1 MNTNRKSRPSVD
13 LGIGSETV
21 FAGDH
26 LAYFYETDAEFQN
39 AFGFVEGGLRGGDHC
54 ILFGIPADTE
64 RMLAMLRQR
73 HWDTALLIADGRL
86 SVLHPEPTCAAT
98 VASVARHF
106 GLPVALSNATTPEPF
121 PPTMTTTESPMLQV
135 LREDGTAVTALPAGL
150 TPERLREALRW
161 MKIARVFDGRAIA
174 LQRQGKSLT
183 YAGMYGQEAALVGSA
198 LTLDPSRVESTPGQ
212 GSRFYLELPA
222 HTPQPTDGPRPTQT
236 PR

>member
-1 MNTNRKSRPSVD
+1 MTTNRKSRPSVD

-26 LAYFYETDAEFQN
+26 LAYFYETDAEFEN
-39 AFGFVEGGLRGGDHC
+39 AFGFVEGGLRGGDYC

-106 GLPVALSNATTPEPF
+106 E
-121 PPTMTTTESPMLQV
+121 QV
-135 LREDGTAVTALPAGL
+135 LAAGAPFIRFLGNAAV
-150 TPERLREALRW
+150 
-161 MKIARVFDGRAIA
+161 
-174 LQRQGKSLT
+174 
-183 YAGMYGQEAALVGSA
+183 GQEGWPSEEEFYKLEATVSDATLEMPCVAICMFDLRTQSARTIVKAAFEGHPV
-198 LTLDPSRVESTPGQ
+198 TFHRNCIRENPYYV
-212 GSRFYLELPA
+212 
-222 HTPQPTDGPRPTQT
+222 PRSMAAADS
-236 PR
+236 